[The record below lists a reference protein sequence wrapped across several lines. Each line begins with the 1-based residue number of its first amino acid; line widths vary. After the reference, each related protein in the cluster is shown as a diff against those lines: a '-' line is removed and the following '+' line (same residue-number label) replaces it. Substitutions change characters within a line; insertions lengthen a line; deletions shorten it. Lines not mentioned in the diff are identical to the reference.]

1 MYPSAPDMSESNK
14 SKKKS
19 RAAVLAPGS
28 ASLDLACPQCGAVVS
43 VEHAGDVRS
52 CPACRQTLGKVVQ
65 LDQLLAR
72 WWEPRRWR
80 ADLVKPNVPYLIERL
95 WTANG
100 QGERLYTGV
109 SPKFTNYDI
118 FRNMVTRLMI
128 RGIDDGWAEL
138 TFPDD
143 PLAEDP
149 QYVLTIVDSDRFAE
163 GVEKLFPEVD
173 WDEPVSL
180 ALAEAAG
187 PITAAASRKS
197 KKSKKR

>member
-1 MYPSAPDMSESNK
+1 M
-14 SKKKS
+14 
-19 RAAVLAPGS
+19 AAHKQDKHQQVIEFT
-28 ASLDLACPQCGAVVS
+28 CPQCGTIVS
-43 VEHAGDVRS
+43 VEQAGEVRA
-52 CPACRQTLGKVVQ
+52 CPACKHKLSKVVQ

-72 WWEPRRWR
+72 WWVPRRWR
-80 ADLVKPNVPYLIERL
+80 ADLVKPNVPYLVERL

-100 QGERLYTGV
+100 QGERLYAGV

-138 TFPDD
+138 TFPGD

-149 QYVLTIVDSDRFAE
+149 QYVLTIVDSEQFAE

-173 WDEPVSL
+173 WDEPVS
-180 ALAEAAG
+180 AAVAEAVG
-187 PITAAASRKS
+187 LASPVKT
-197 KKSKKR
+197 KKKKKR

>member
-1 MYPSAPDMSESNK
+1 MAPKTKTHIEFTCPNCSAAITVH
-14 SKKKS
+14 
-19 RAAVLAPGS
+19 R
-28 ASLDLACPQCGAVVS
+28 
-43 VEHAGDVRS
+43 AGDVVS
-52 CPACRQTLGKVVQ
+52 CPSCGQKLTKVAQ

-72 WWEPRRWR
+72 WWAPRRWR

-100 QGERLYTGV
+100 QGERLYAGV
-109 SPKFTNYDI
+109 SPKYTNYNI

-138 TFPDD
+138 TFPVDA
-143 PLAEDP
+143 LAEDP

-180 ALAEAAG
+180 ALADAVGA
-187 PITAAASRKS
+187 PAAAKGGK
-197 KKSKKR
+197 KKSKKK

>member
-1 MYPSAPDMSESNK
+1 MSE
-14 SKKKS
+14 KS
-19 RAAVLAPGS
+19 RKKTQSSVLSPQS
-28 ASLDLACPQCGAVVS
+28 SPSSFDFTCPQCGAIVR
-43 VEHAGDVRS
+43 VEQAGDVRNCPS
-52 CPACRQTLGKVVQ
+52 CKQKLSKAAQ
-65 LDQLLAR
+65 LDQLLSR

-100 QGERLYTGV
+100 QGERLYNGV
-109 SPKFTNYDI
+109 SPKYTNYDI

-128 RGIDDGWAEL
+128 RGIDEGWAEL
-138 TFPDD
+138 QFPAD

-149 QYVLTIVDSDRFAE
+149 QYVLTIVDSERFAE

-180 ALAEAAG
+180 AVAEAAG
-187 PITAAASRKS
+187 APA
-197 KKSKKR
+197 KKAKKAKKK

>member
-1 MYPSAPDMSESNK
+1 MPMTAPRNAPDSSQTRFEFT
-14 SKKKS
+14 
-19 RAAVLAPGS
+19 
-28 ASLDLACPQCGAVVS
+28 CTQCGALVPVDHLGQPS
-43 VEHAGDVRS
+43 P
-52 CPACRQTLGKVVQ
+52 CPKCQHTLRRTSQ

-72 WWEPRRWR
+72 WYEPRRWR
-80 ADLVKPNVPYLIERL
+80 ADLVKPSVPYLDERL

-100 QGERLYTGV
+100 QGERLYLGV
-109 SPKFTNYDI
+109 SPKYTNYDI

-149 QYVLTIVDSDRFAE
+149 QYVLTIVDSEKFAD

-173 WDEPVSL
+173 WDEPVS
-180 ALAEAAG
+180 AAVIEAVGA
-187 PITAAASRKS
+187 PAAAPKTGKARARKRA
-197 KKSKKR
+197 KKR

>member
-1 MYPSAPDMSESNK
+1 M
-14 SKKKS
+14 
-19 RAAVLAPGS
+19 AAKTS
-28 ASLDLACPQCGAVVS
+28 TQIDFTCPNCATTIGVG
-43 VEHAGDVRS
+43 HAGDVVS
-52 CPACRQTLGKVVQ
+52 CSSCGQKLTKVAQ

-100 QGERLYTGV
+100 QGERLYAGV
-109 SPKFTNYDI
+109 SPKYTNYDI

-128 RGIDDGWAEL
+128 RGIDDGWASLE
-138 TFPDD
+138 FPAE

-149 QYVLTIVDSDRFAE
+149 QYVLTIVDSERFAE

-173 WDEPVSL
+173 WDEPVSV
-180 ALAEAAG
+180 AVADAVGAQPSG
-187 PITAAASRKS
+187 AKGSR
-197 KKSKKR
+197 KKSKKK

>member
-1 MYPSAPDMSESNK
+1 MAPT
-14 SKKKS
+14 KKEERGTRQ
-19 RAAVLAPGS
+19 RANAPTPLEFTCS
-28 ASLDLACPQCGAVVS
+28 QCGALVHVDR
-43 VEHAGDVRS
+43 AGEVRS
-52 CPACRQTLGKVVQ
+52 CSSCRVKLGKVTQ

-100 QGERLYTGV
+100 QGERLYSGV
-109 SPKFTNYDI
+109 SPKYTNYDI

-128 RGIDDGWAEL
+128 RGIDEGWAEL
-138 TFPDD
+138 QFPAD

-149 QYVLTIVDSDRFAE
+149 QYVLTIVDSERFAE

-173 WDEPVSL
+173 WDEPVSV
-180 ALAEAAG
+180 AVAEAAG
-187 PITAAASRKS
+187 APQKRPKPKAKG
-197 KKSKKR
+197 KGKKRG

>member
-1 MYPSAPDMSESNK
+1 MATKTKRES
-14 SKKKS
+14 
-19 RAAVLAPGS
+19 RQVAI
-28 ASLDLACPQCGAVVS
+28 DFACPHCGATVV
-43 VEHAGDVRS
+43 VARAGDTKNCPS
-52 CPACRQTLGKVVQ
+52 CKQKLGKVTQ

-80 ADLVKPNVPYLIERL
+80 ADLVKPNVPYLVERL

-100 QGERLYTGV
+100 QGERLYLGV
-109 SPKFTNYDI
+109 SPKYTNYDI

-128 RGIDDGWAEL
+128 RGIDEGWAEL
-138 TFPDD
+138 SFPAD

-149 QYVLTIVDSDRFAE
+149 QYVLTIVDSERFAE

-180 ALAEAAG
+180 AVAEAVGAPSEVG
-187 PITAAASRKS
+187 KRVRKS
-197 KKSKKR
+197 KSKKR

>member
-1 MYPSAPDMSESNK
+1 MAAKTSTKTSTRLDFTCPNCAATVAVDRAGEVVNCPSCGQK
-14 SKKKS
+14 LSKV
-19 RAAVLAPGS
+19 A
-28 ASLDLACPQCGAVVS
+28 
-43 VEHAGDVRS
+43 
-52 CPACRQTLGKVVQ
+52 Q

-100 QGERLYTGV
+100 QGERLYAGV
-109 SPKFTNYDI
+109 SPKYTNYDI

-128 RGIDDGWAEL
+128 RGIDDGWASL
-138 TFPDD
+138 TFPED

-149 QYVLTIVDSDRFAE
+149 QYVLTIVDSERFAQ

-173 WDEPVSL
+173 WDEPVSV
-180 ALAEAAG
+180 AVADAVGAPPAKG
-187 PITAAASRKS
+187 SR
-197 KKSKKR
+197 KKSKKK

>member
-1 MYPSAPDMSESNK
+1 M
-14 SKKKS
+14 
-19 RAAVLAPGS
+19 
-28 ASLDLACPQCGAVVS
+28 
-43 VEHAGDVRS
+43 
-52 CPACRQTLGKVVQ
+52 TQ

-72 WWEPRRWR
+72 GWEPRRWR
-80 ADLVKPNVPYLIERL
+80 ADLVKPNVPYLVERL

-100 QGERLYTGV
+100 QGERLFTGV

-138 TFPDD
+138 TFPAE

-149 QYVLTIVDSDRFAE
+149 QYVLTIVDSDKFAE

-180 ALAEAAG
+180 ALAESTG
-187 PITAAASRKS
+187 QPAAADG
-197 KKSKKR
+197 KKHKKNKKK

>member
-1 MYPSAPDMSESNK
+1 MAAKTKTKDQRATQIDFTCPS
-14 SKKKS
+14 
-19 RAAVLAPGS
+19 
-28 ASLDLACPQCGAVVS
+28 CGGTVM
-43 VEHAGDVRS
+43 VEQAGEVTD
-52 CPACRQTLGKVVQ
+52 CPACAQKLGKVAQ

-109 SPKFTNYDI
+109 SPKYTNYDI

-138 TFPDD
+138 TFPED

-149 QYVLTIVDSDRFAE
+149 QYVLTIVDSERFAE
-163 GVEKLFPEVD
+163 SVEKLFPEVD
-173 WDEPVSL
+173 WDEPVSV
-180 ALAEAAG
+180 AVAEAV
-187 PITAAASRKS
+187 ASSSPPKS
-197 KKSKKR
+197 GKKSKKKK

>member
-1 MYPSAPDMSESNK
+1 MAAKTKTKSHAPTQIDFTCPSC
-14 SKKKS
+14 
-19 RAAVLAPGS
+19 S
-28 ASLDLACPQCGAVVS
+28 ATVT
-43 VEHAGDVRS
+43 VEHAGDVTTCKS
-52 CPACRQTLGKVVQ
+52 CTQKLTRVAQ
-65 LDQLLAR
+65 LDQLLTR

-80 ADLVKPNVPYLIERL
+80 ADLVKPNVPYLVERL

-109 SPKFTNYDI
+109 SPRYTNYDI

-138 TFPDD
+138 KFPPD

-149 QYVLTIVDSDRFAE
+149 QYVLTIVDSERFAE

-173 WDEPVSL
+173 WDEPVSVSV
-180 ALAEAAG
+180 AESMAPAKG
-187 PITAAASRKS
+187 PKKSRK
-197 KKSKKR
+197 KR

>member
-1 MYPSAPDMSESNK
+1 M
-14 SKKKS
+14 
-19 RAAVLAPGS
+19 AAKTKTKERVVTQI
-28 ASLDLACPQCGAVVS
+28 DFACPTCGATVT
-43 VEHAGDVRS
+43 VEHAGDVTVCKS
-52 CPACRQTLGKVVQ
+52 CTTKLNKVAQ

-80 ADLVKPNVPYLIERL
+80 ADLVKPNVPYLVERL

-109 SPKFTNYDI
+109 SPRYTNYDI

-128 RGIDDGWAEL
+128 QGIDEGWAEL
-138 TFPDD
+138 KFPPD

-149 QYVLTIVDSDRFAE
+149 QYVLTIVDSERFAS

-173 WDEPVSL
+173 WDEPVSVPV
-180 ALAEAAG
+180 ADSVARG
-187 PITAAASRKS
+187 KGS
-197 KKSKKR
+197 KKSKRKK

>member
-1 MYPSAPDMSESNK
+1 MSEK
-14 SKKKS
+14 SKKKNPVVS
-19 RAAVLAPGS
+19 VLTPQS
-28 ASLDLACPQCGAVVS
+28 ALIDFACPQCGAVVS
-43 VEHAGDVRS
+43 VEHAGEVRD
-52 CPACRQTLGKVVQ
+52 CPACKQKVGRVTQ

-128 RGIDDGWAEL
+128 RGIDEGWAEL

-149 QYVLTIVDSDRFAE
+149 QYVLTIVDSDKFAE

-180 ALAEAAG
+180 ALAEVAG
-187 PITAAASRKS
+187 QAPPREG
-197 KKSKKR
+197 KKGKKNKKK